1 MINIYLFLSFIYIST
16 FLVGKLI
23 EKIRVPWIFASLII
37 GFFLAIYN
45 PFAYITSSKTF
56 TFLAQLGMYFLLFI
70 IGLEINLKELKK
82 STKFI
87 LGSAIFIILFEG
99 LCGMV
104 LIKFL
109 FNLDWLISFLVGL
122 SFATV
127 GEAILIPIL
136 DEFKLVNS
144 KLGQAIIGIGTM
156 DDIIEVFTLILV
168 AILIGSQ
175 IHQNINI
182 GLILISLLILF
193 SLTIG
198 LRKLKEEGIKFK
210 FHSIETLFLFT
221 IFILFL
227 FLGFGE
233 YAEATALAS
242 LLAGIALKTFLPEKR
257 LQLIESEIKTICY
270 GFFAPIFFLWVGVAM
285 DINYLTKYPIL
296 VLLVLAI
303 TGGAKF
309 LASYIA
315 SFKKF
320 GKKNSILLGV
330 GLSVRFSTS
339 IVIIKILFDS
349 NLIDINL
356 YSIIVATTIVYTFL
370 VPILFSNLLAR
381 WKDLSFKIRSI

>member
-1 MINIYLFLSFIYIST
+1 MINTFLFLGLIFILT
-16 FLVGKLI
+16 FLIGNLI
-23 EKIRVPWIFASLII
+23 EKIRIPWIFASLII

-45 PFAYITSSKTF
+45 PFEYITSSSTF

-70 IGLEINLKELKK
+70 IGLEIDLRELKK

-87 LGSAIFIILFEG
+87 FGSAIFIILFEG
-99 LCGMV
+99 LCGM
-104 LIKFL
+104 LLLKFL
-109 FNLDWLISFLVGL
+109 FGLDWLISFLVGL

-127 GEAILIPIL
+127 GEAILVPIL

-144 KLGQAIIGIGTM
+144 ELGQAIIGIGTL
-156 DDIIEVFTLILV
+156 DDLIEVFTLILV
-168 AILIGSQ
+168 SILIGSK

-182 GLILISLLILF
+182 GLILISLFILF

-198 LRKLKEEGIKFK
+198 LRKLGEEGIKFK

-221 IFILFL
+221 LFILFL
-227 FLGFGE
+227 FLGIGD
-233 YAEATALAS
+233 YAEATPLAS

-257 LQLIESEIKTICY
+257 LQLIENEIKTICY

-285 DINYLTKYPIL
+285 DIAYLLKYPLL
-296 VLLVLAI
+296 VLLVIAI

-315 SFKKF
+315 GFKKF
-320 GKKNSILLGV
+320 GRKNSILLGI

-349 NLIDINL
+349 NLINTAL
-356 YSIIVATTIVYTFL
+356 YSVIVASTIIYTFL
-370 VPILFSNLLAR
+370 IPILFSNLLAR
-381 WKDLSFKIRSI
+381 WQICSK

>member
-1 MINIYLFLSFIYIST
+1 MINTFLFLGLIFILT
-16 FLVGKLI
+16 FLIGNLI
-23 EKIRVPWIFASLII
+23 EKIRIPWIFASLII
-37 GFFLAIYN
+37 GFFFAIYN
-45 PFAYITSSKTF
+45 PFEYITSSSTF

-70 IGLEINLKELKK
+70 IGLEIDLRELKK

-87 LGSAIFIILFEG
+87 FGSAIFIILFEG
-99 LCGMV
+99 LCGM
-104 LIKFL
+104 LLLKFL
-109 FNLDWLISFLVGL
+109 FGLDWLISFLVGL

-127 GEAILIPIL
+127 GEAILVPIL

-144 KLGQAIIGIGTM
+144 ELGQAIIGIGTL
-156 DDIIEVFTLILV
+156 DDLIEVFILILV
-168 AILIGSQ
+168 SILIGSK

-182 GLILISLLILF
+182 GLILISLFILF

-198 LRKLKEEGIKFK
+198 LRKLREEGIKFK

-221 IFILFL
+221 LFILFL
-227 FLGFGE
+227 FLGIGD
-233 YAEATALAS
+233 YAEATPLAS

-257 LQLIESEIKTICY
+257 LQLIENEIKTICY

-285 DINYLTKYPIL
+285 DIAYLLKYPLL
-296 VLLVLAI
+296 VLLVIAI

-315 SFKKF
+315 GFKKF
-320 GKKNSILLGV
+320 GRKNSILLGI

-349 NLIDINL
+349 NLINTAL
-356 YSIIVATTIVYTFL
+356 YSVIIASTIIYTFL
-370 VPILFSNLLAR
+370 IPLLFSNLLAR
-381 WKDLSFKIRSI
+381 WKICSK

>member
-1 MINIYLFLSFIYIST
+1 MINTFLFLGLIFILT
-16 FLVGKLI
+16 FLIGNLI
-23 EKIRVPWIFASLII
+23 EKIRIPWIFASLII

-45 PFAYITSSKTF
+45 PFEYITSSSTF

-70 IGLEINLKELKK
+70 IGLEIDLRELKK

-87 LGSAIFIILFEG
+87 FGSAIFIILFEG
-99 LCGMV
+99 LCGMF
-104 LIKFL
+104 LLKFL
-109 FNLDWLISFLVGL
+109 FGLDWLISFLVGL

-127 GEAILIPIL
+127 GEAILVPIL

-144 KLGQAIIGIGTM
+144 ELGQAIIGIGTL
-156 DDIIEVFTLILV
+156 DDLIEVFTLILV
-168 AILIGSQ
+168 SILIGSK

-182 GLILISLLILF
+182 GLILISLFILF

-198 LRKLKEEGIKFK
+198 LRKLGEEGIKFK

-221 IFILFL
+221 LFILFL
-227 FLGFGE
+227 FLGIGD
-233 YAEATALAS
+233 YAEATPLAS

-257 LQLIESEIKTICY
+257 LQLIENEIKTICY

-285 DINYLTKYPIL
+285 DIAYLLKYPLL
-296 VLLVLAI
+296 VLLVIAI

-315 SFKKF
+315 GFKKF
-320 GKKNSILLGV
+320 GRKNSILLGI

-349 NLIDINL
+349 NLINTAL
-356 YSIIVATTIVYTFL
+356 YSVIVASTIIYTFL
-370 VPILFSNLLAR
+370 IPILFSNLLAR
-381 WKDLSFKIRSI
+381 WQICSK